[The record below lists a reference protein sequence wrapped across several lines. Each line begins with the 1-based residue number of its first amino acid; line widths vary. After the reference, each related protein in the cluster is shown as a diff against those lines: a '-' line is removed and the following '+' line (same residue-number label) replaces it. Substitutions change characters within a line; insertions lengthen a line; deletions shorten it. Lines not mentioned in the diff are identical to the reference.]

1 MKRILVLVFLFL
13 LAGCGPKL
21 DGNAELARQYLEDKG
36 YSIKSYE
43 GKQSFTFKKH
53 DLLNK
58 PYDMV
63 WAVQPVKPD
72 PYIGKEITQ
81 EVFIVKN
88 HPLGKIYG
96 PQTGFSSKVEVSVF
110 IYNDEIIG
118 GTSFPI
124 GKGIAGSP
132 HSLDGLTV
140 EEFLEDEDYRD
151 WRAKWDENYRDQ

>member
-1 MKRILVLVFLFL
+1 MKKILVFLLFFL
-13 LAGCGPKL
+13 LAGCGPNL
-21 DGNAELARQYLEDKG
+21 DANAELAKKYLEDKG

-43 GKQSFTFKKH
+43 GKQLFTFKKQ

-63 WAVQPVKPD
+63 WAVQPLKPD

-81 EVFIVKN
+81 EIFIVKN

-96 PQTGFSSKVEVSVF
+96 PQIGFSSKAEIRVF
-110 IYNDEIIG
+110 IFNDEIIG
-118 GTSFPI
+118 GTSFPM
-124 GKGIAGSP
+124 GRGIAGAP

-140 EEFLEDEDYRD
+140 EDFLDEDYGE
-151 WRAKWDENYRDQ
+151 WRAKWNERYGN